1 MMRRTP
7 MKRTGFKTVTELRGA
22 VSQILTDERNAR
34 LFKFLAARSST
45 TPETELEREQRLMDK
60 ARRAMNSVVPR
71 AATMGLG
78 TTAAA
83 PIPKAAPVRSEAYRR
98 AVATLPCAICGVP
111 GYSQAAH
118 ANTGKGMGMKA
129 CDLTCFPACGPRP
142 GEQGCHAKLDQ
153 GALFTKAVR
162 RELEPVWAADTQRR
176 LLAMGLV
183 PASLIDSISTA
194 LQGAPN

>member
-7 MKRTGFKTVTELRGA
+7 FRR
-22 VSQILTDERNAR
+22 
-34 LFKFLAARSST
+34 AATST
-45 TPETELEREQRLMDK
+45 TPETEQEREQRLMDK

-98 AVATLPCAICGVP
+98 AVASLPCIACGIQ

-118 ANTGKGMGMKA
+118 LPPEAKGMKQS
-129 CDLTCFPACGPRP
+129 DLLTFPLCCTRVGIP
-142 GEQGCHAKLDQ
+142 GCHQDYDHYR
-153 GALFTKAVR
+153 LFP
-162 RELEPVWAADTQRR
+162 REAAMTVGRAWAADTQRR
-176 LLAMGLV
+176 IHVMGLWPKGLPV
-183 PASLIDSISTA
+183 PDD
-194 LQGAPN
+194 

>member
-7 MKRTGFKTVTELRGA
+7 FRRADT
-22 VSQILTDERNAR
+22 
-34 LFKFLAARSST
+34 ST
-45 TPETELEREQRLMDK
+45 RPETEQEREQRLMDK

-71 AATMGLG
+71 AANMGFG

-98 AVATLPCAICGVP
+98 VVATLPCAICGVH

-142 GEQGCHAKLDQ
+142 GFQGCHAALDQ

-162 RELEPVWAADTQRR
+162 REQEPVWAADTRR
-176 LLAMGLV
+176 KLLALGLWPKGV
-183 PASLIDSISTA
+183 PLQNFSTGDDFE
-194 LQGAPN
+194 LTRKNRT